1 MIANTVR
8 QFARVQQRRTLSTS
22 VPSGVRYGK
31 SFGATW
37 LGDKGAWP
45 VIGII
50 GGALVFCG
58 SFISNKIMFHPD
70 VRITPSK
77 RNADIRDWR

>member
-1 MIANTVR
+1 MSFSFSRLSVALFLAPRSSPWQSVAVTFSPSLSNT
-8 QFARVQQRRTLSTS
+8 T
-22 VPSGVRYGK
+22 
-31 SFGATW
+31 
-37 LGDKGAWP
+37 GAWP